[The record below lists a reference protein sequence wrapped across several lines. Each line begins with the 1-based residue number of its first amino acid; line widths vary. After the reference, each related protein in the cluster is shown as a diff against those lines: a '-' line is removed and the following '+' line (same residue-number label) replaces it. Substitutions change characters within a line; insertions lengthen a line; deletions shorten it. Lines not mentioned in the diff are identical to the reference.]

1 MRLTAREEAVGE
13 LGTTQL
19 GSGRLDDKL
28 VDEDTQISLPVELA
42 SASLSP
48 WLWELAS
55 GRRGAELNLALR
67 LPCTRQRKKGDEQC
81 I

>member
-13 LGTTQL
+13 LGATQL

-48 WLWELAS
+48 
-55 GRRGAELNLALR
+55 
-67 LPCTRQRKKGDEQC
+67 
-81 I
+81 